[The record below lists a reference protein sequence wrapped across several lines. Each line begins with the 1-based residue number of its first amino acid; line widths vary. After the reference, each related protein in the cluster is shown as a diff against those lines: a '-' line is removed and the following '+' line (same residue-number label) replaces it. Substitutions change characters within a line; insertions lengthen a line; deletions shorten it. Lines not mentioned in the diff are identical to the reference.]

1 MSSIDVN
8 RLTPVRR
15 AYGILTGDD
24 EGRVCRDIPD
34 SACHE
39 QPRNFMTHVLSLSLT
54 KVGDGLVDPKLVLAW
69 LMTALGAPAGLIG
82 FLVPVR
88 EAGALL
94 PQLFISG
101 GIRSLAVR
109 KWVWSTGS
117 IIQGLAV
124 IGMGLV
130 ALTLQGAAAGW
141 AIVGL
146 LAIMATARS
155 ICSVSYK
162 DVLGKTVSK
171 STRGTATG
179 TAGSL
184 ASGAVLL
191 FGLALSL
198 HLLEQT
204 VTTIAIVLLFAG
216 GAWLLAGALF
226 TTLQE
231 APGATEGG
239 GNPFAVAIKQLR
251 LLGERVQ
258 LRRFIV
264 ARGLLVATALAPP
277 YLLAMAG
284 ESGRS
289 GLADLGLFV
298 IAAALASILG
308 GYVWGRLSD
317 RSSRKVL
324 VLSGLLGAA
333 TLAGALVMEQAGL
346 LGQHGSFWLAPLLFV
361 LTLAYQGVR
370 LGRSTHLV
378 DMAPKDDRA
387 AYTALANTIIGILL
401 LGTAAI
407 GVIAESFGIAAAIGV
422 FAVMSLAG
430 AGVALGLDEVQQDDP
445 A

>member
-1 MSSIDVN
+1 MDVN
-8 RLTPVRR
+8 ELTPVRR

-24 EGRVCRDIPD
+24 EGRVCKDIPD
-34 SACHE
+34 SACNE
-39 QPRNFMTHVLSLSLT
+39 QPRNFMTHVISLSLT

-82 FLVPVR
+82 LLVPVR

-101 GIRSLAVR
+101 GIRALAVR
-109 KWVWSTGS
+109 KWVWSAGS

-130 ALTLQGAAAGW
+130 ALTLDGTVAGW
-141 AIVGL
+141 SIIVL
-146 LAIMATARS
+146 LAVLATARS
-155 ICSVSYK
+155 ACSVSYK

-216 GAWLLAGALF
+216 GAWLLAGTLF

-231 APGATEGG
+231 TPGATEGG
-239 GNPFAVAIKQLR
+239 GNPFSVALGQLR
-251 LLGERVQ
+251 LLRERAQ
-258 LRRFIV
+258 LRRFIM

-324 VLSGLLGAA
+324 ILAGILGAVTLGAA
-333 TLAGALVMEQAGL
+333 LGMQALGVLAQN
-346 LGQHGSFWLAPLLFV
+346 GSFWLAPLLFV

-407 GVIAESFGIAAAIGV
+407 GVIAESFGIMAAIGV
-422 FAVMSLAG
+422 FAAMSLAG
-430 AGVALGLDEVQQDDP
+430 SAVALGLDEVQRDDP

>member
-1 MSSIDVN
+1 MSSIDAN
-8 RLTPVRR
+8 QLTPVRR

-24 EGRVCRDIPD
+24 EGRVCRDIPE
-34 SACHE
+34 SACNE
-39 QPRNFMTHVLSLSLT
+39 QPRNFMTHVISLSLT

-69 LMTALGAPAGLIG
+69 LITALGAPAGLVG
-82 FLVPVR
+82 VLVPVR

-101 GIRSLAVR
+101 GIRSLAIR
-109 KWVWSTGS
+109 KRVWAMGS
-117 IIQGLAV
+117 IVQGLAV
-124 IGMGLV
+124 TGMGLT
-130 ALTLQGAAAGW
+130 ALVLEGAMAGW
-141 AIVGL
+141 VIIAL

-155 ICSVSYK
+155 ACSVSYK
-162 DVLGKTVSK
+162 DVLGKTVSR

-184 ASGAVLL
+184 ASGAVLV

-198 HLLEQT
+198 HLLEQS
-204 VTTIAIVLLFAG
+204 VTTIAIVLFAAG
-216 GAWLLAGALF
+216 GSWLLAGAIF

-239 GNPFAVAIKQLR
+239 GNPFTVAIRQLG
-251 LLGERVQ
+251 LLTQRPQ

-264 ARGLLVATALAPP
+264 ARGLLMATALAPP

-284 ESGRS
+284 ASGRS

-317 RSSRKVL
+317 RSSRRVL
-324 VLSGLLGAA
+324 IIAGVMGAL
-333 TLAGALVMEQAGL
+333 TLAAAIALQA
-346 LGQHGSFWLAPLLFV
+346 LGRLDTAGSLWLAPLLFA

-378 DMAPKDDRA
+378 DMAPRDDRA
-387 AYTALANTIIGILL
+387 AYTALANSIIGLLL

-407 GVIAESFGIAAAIGV
+407 GIIAESFGVTAAIGI
-422 FAVMSLAG
+422 FAVMSVAG
-430 AGVALGLDEVQQDDP
+430 SLVAMGLDEVQQDQP
-445 A
+445 E